1 KSCRRQRN
9 DSRLRGRNRS
19 EPRCQ
24 RMIQSKIAKILSPTK
39 VVLSAGAEQGVQ
51 EGMVFVIYELGDAVV
66 DPETQE
72 PLGQLELHKAR
83 VKVSQVQDRLS
94 VATTL
99 PLEVERFP
107 LSPVG
112 LFGKETVYPQL
123 PLDESIATA
132 VEEVRKLTV
141 KVGDLVRSLD

>member
-1 KSCRRQRN
+1 
-9 DSRLRGRNRS
+9 
-19 EPRCQ
+19 
-24 RMIQSKIAKILSPTK
+24 
-39 VVLSAGAEQGVQ
+39 
-51 EGMVFVIYELGDAVV
+51 
-66 DPETQE
+66 TQE

-141 KVGDLVRSLD
+141 KVGDLVRSLDSTLVEDVYLSWPVLARSRPHRLSPPPSGLAASSSPPATSCARTRG